1 MKRSKSRIGKK
12 KNRFCHE
19 SLQQRA
25 DRIARTGIATAG
37 DLKKE
42 YDLGYQAAIRSSE
55 EYLVPFFFAALSCA
69 LKSTYKF
76 GEERILRTVA
86 ATIRTMN
93 EEISVQDMLERCK
106 RETGL
111 DILRYYKENPL
122 GEEGDGT

>member
-12 KNRFCHE
+12 KNRYIHE
-19 SLQQRA
+19 TQQQRS

-55 EYLVPFFFAALSCA
+55 EYLVPFFFAAMSCA

-76 GEERILRTVA
+76 GEERIIRTISK
-86 ATIRTMN
+86 TIMTMN
-93 EEISVQDMLERCK
+93 EEISVEDMLERCK

-122 GEEGDGT
+122 G